1 LVYPGAMGVCHSIGS
16 LDNKIYTLPMNGRQ
30 QSLRFKNAVG

>member
-1 LVYPGAMGVCHSIGS
+1 LVDPGAMGVCHSMES
-16 LDNKIYTLPMNGRQ
+16 TDNKIYTLPMNGRQ